1 VTASAAVLAPG
12 LPACLPACL
21 PAALL
26 ACCRYGAGMTMG
38 NGRTLHP
45 LPTLNGVVGH
55 VTIPLTVDDHNS

>member
-1 VTASAAVLAPG
+1 
-12 LPACLPACL
+12 
-21 PAALL
+21 
-26 ACCRYGAGMTMG
+26 MTMG